1 MALKTHII
9 YQDADGEIVAAF
21 LYEEGW
27 TPSQAQMDGWPAGCS
42 HLEAG
47 LTEPVARKETHCVNV
62 SGTPVLEAKD
72 QATQDAE
79 ADATRKLALETQIAE
94 LDTKKAALEARS
106 FDTTGIQA
114 QIDALL
120 AEHATL

>member
-9 YQDADGEIVAAF
+9 YRDVDGEIVASF

-27 TPSQAQMDGWPAGCS
+27 APTQDQMDGWPAGCS
-42 HLEAG
+42 HLEADP
-47 LTEPVARKETHCVNV
+47 TEPVARKETHCVNV
-62 SGTPVLEAKD
+62 SGTPTLEAKD

-79 ADATRKLALETQIAE
+79 ANATRKLAIEKQIAE

-106 FDTTGIQA
+106 FDTTGIQT